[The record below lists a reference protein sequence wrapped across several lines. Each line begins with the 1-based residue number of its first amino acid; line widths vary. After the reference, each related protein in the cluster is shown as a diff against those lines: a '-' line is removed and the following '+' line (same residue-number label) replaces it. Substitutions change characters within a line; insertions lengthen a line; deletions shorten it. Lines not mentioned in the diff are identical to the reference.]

1 MPSRYVGTE
10 SISISGVTGG
20 SQQLTV
26 LEAEVSLTGNGWQK
40 HPIVTGP
47 EAPCILGIDYLRNGY
62 FKDLKEYRW
71 AFGIAA
77 VETEDIRQL
86 STLPGLSDDSC
97 AVGLLKVE
105 EQQVPI
111 ATTTVHRRQYRTDR
125 DSVTPIHEM
134 IRKLESQGVVSKA
147 RSPFNSPIWPV
158 RKSSGEWR
166 LTVDYRALNE
176 VTPPL
181 SAAVPDMLELQYE
194 LESKAA
200 KWYATIDIAN
210 AFFSIPLAAECR
222 AQFAFTWK
230 GVQYTW
236 NRLPQGWKHSPTICH
251 GLIQT
256 ALEKGEAPE
265 HLQYIDD
272 IIVWGN
278 TAGEVFEKGEKIIQI
293 LLKAGFAIKRS
304 KVKGPAQEIQFL
316 GVKWQDGRR
325 QIPTEVINKIIAMS
339 PPTSK
344 KETQAFLGA
353 IGFWRMH
360 IPEYRQIVSPL
371 YLVTRKKND
380 FHWGPEQ
387 QQAFAQIKQEIA
399 HAVALG
405 PVRTGPEVKNVLYSA
420 AGNNGLSWSLWQKV
434 PGETRGR
441 PLGFWSRSY
450 RGSEANYTPTEK
462 EILAAYEGLQA
473 ASEVIGTETQL
484 LLAPRLPVLG
494 WMFKGKVPSTHHAT
508 DTTWSKWIA
517 LITQRARIGNPNR
530 PGILEIITNWPEG
543 ETFGLSFEEE
553 EEQVTRAEEA
563 PPYNELP
570 ETERQYALFTDGSCR
585 IVGANRKWKA
595 AVWSPTRRVAQA
607 TEGQGGSSQI
617 AELKAIQLALDIAER
632 EKWPRLYLYTD
643 SWMVANALWGWLNRW
658 KKANWQRRGK
668 PIWAAE
674 IWQDIAARVEKL
686 TVKVRHVDA
695 HVSKSQ
701 ANEEHHN
708 NEQVDKAAK
717 VKVSQVDLDWQHK
730 GEVFLARWAHDASGH
745 QGRDATYRWARDRGV
760 DLTMDNISQ
769 VIHNCETC
777 AAIKQAKRVKPLWY
791 GGRWLKY
798 RYGEAWQIDYITL
811 PQTRQGKRYV
821 LTRVEATTGWL
832 ETYPVPH
839 ATARNTIL
847 GLEKQVL
854 WRHGTP
860 ERIESD
866 NGTHFKNGLI
876 NTWAREHGIE
886 WIYHIPYHA
895 PAAGKVER
903 CNGLLKTTLKALG
916 GGTFKNWELNLA
928 KATWMVN
935 TRGSINRA
943 GPAQSEPLH
952 TVDGDKVPVVHMK
965 GILRKTVW
973 INPTSSKGRPIRG
986 IVFAQGPGSTW
997 WFAAYWAGE
1006 LSPLERG
1013 DPLAIISGPDQL
1025 LENIHKAACLQ
1036 MIHERTLI
1044 SGYESPEELPVKPEL
1059 MAPLIR
1065 GLPEPLKPTAIT
1077 LQKTTMALGPVERL
1091 DRFLGNPS
1099 NQTGSTDPGFA
1110 PYSIPSQLPASQSDS
1125 SAGDHKVRTESQL
1138 AADLIN
1144 YSKKY
1149 GPVKTP
1155 EDTSTR
1161 LSQGYK
1167 HSLTLAQDAQE
1178 LENIPIGHNVAVYQY
1193 IDDILVGGDEIEEVG
1208 DVQQKII
1215 SHLESLNLQVTSE
1228 KIQKPSQEV
1237 KLLGIWWKGA
1247 MTCIPPDTLTSL
1259 DQIKMPESRKDLQQ
1273 ALGLL
1278 VFWRKH
1284 IPDFSIIARPLY
1296 DLLRKRVKWDW
1307 TPAQEEALQLLIFE
1321 ATAHQ
1326 ALGAIHPTDPFQ
1338 VEWGFASSGLSI
1350 HIWQQGSERSMKSA
1364 GFYSH
1369 SFKDAEKRYTT
1380 WEKGLFVVSLALIE
1394 VEKVAQ
1400 QQPIVL
1406 RGPSEV
1412 IKTVTTGTPPPDG
1425 VAQGTSVR
1433 KWYAQIEHYCNIFS
1447 ITEEAVKGVNDK
1459 WVVNG
1464 CHKIT
1469 AFCPT
1474 PPSIIPSPQGPD
1486 DPKHPAH
1493 YPGQPAL
1500 VDLPAVGAVPLVLK
1514 IPLNNFACI
1523 VFDALGKEHQKNYM
1537 LDNSIILIFCLL
1549 VADLVVFAFH
1559 RRTPR
1564 DIQDHLN
1571 HDKTS
1576 DTFLSVNKPSRPPLV
1591 RADRDRPGVAVS
1603 TVAMML
1609 EEALFSRKGT
1619 ISVIHVN
1626 SHNPVKGFF
1635 QIGNDK
1641 ADAAAKGLWTLR
1653 DAHQLHE
1660 SLHIGAKALVKKCG
1674 ISTADAK
1681 HAMATCPHCQ
1691 KSPLWSSRVNPR
1703 GLKASEIWQT
1713 DFTLCQ
1719 LLKPQAWLAVTV
1731 DTYSGVIVATQHPKT
1746 DSKATIQHCLT
1757 AMVWLGIPKQIKT
1770 DNGPNFVSKS
1780 TQAFVAKWGI
1790 TLVHGIPYNSTGQAI
1805 VERANQTLKAKL
1817 EVLAKTEGFT
1827 SSIPS
1832 GDQARILA
1840 TALLALNQFS
1850 RGDEKTSPAQKHW
1863 ATRALEEGPHVIV
1876 KNELGEWEQG
1886 WRLVLAGRGYAAVK
1900 KDGKVKWCP
1909 LKSIKPDLQNR
1920 TNEIMRSHLQDW
1932 IIGRPHDAY
1941 TQVPEEN
1948 DEPPSNPATPKD
1960 PTPVRSKQLRCLC
1973 VILVLDLV
1981 GRGQANVVYY
1991 PHQPFRWVLRHLS
2004 SDEAI
2009 KEIIT
2014 VDSPSFEFKLTDIFP
2029 SQLGFPKIGDS
2040 SLYQTYWCPASNPG
2054 KSYCS
2059 HPKYGYCGY
2068 WGCETIVTSDR
2079 WQPQQPDKFLQVRVL
2094 YHQEEEMYRFLEETI
2109 QLHKREVMTGITI
2122 AMLLGL
2128 GATGTATGVSAL
2140 MTQHQRL
2147 SQLQMTIDEDL
2158 LRIEKSISSLER
2170 SISSLSE
2177 VVLQNR

>member
-1 MPSRYVGTE
+1 MQTVTEEKRTKNKATVSASTQTITEEKGTKNKATVSVSTQAVTEEKETKSAISISTQTVTEAEQAKPVAVAPVQKKKSKSKSVRIMTDEDVAGPSHPAEETEPEIITRSLSLGELRDLRREFTRQTNESILTWLLRIWDAAANDTILDGSEARQLGSLSRDVVIDQGIGRTQQTLSLWRRLLTSVRDRYLCKEDLQVHQGKWSTMEQGTRCLRELAVLEIIFSEDERFPKSPDDVQCTSQMWLRFARLGPEMYSRYLATLQWREGEDKVGVLVNKLRIYEDTVTAPFRTHVSSMETRLAEQVRSLIEEGHQKLKKELKEKFTTSRQNQQESLPLGAGTE

-62 FKDLKEYRW
+62 FKDPKGYRW

-97 AVGLLKVE
+97 AVGLLRVE
-105 EQQVPI
+105 EQQVSI

-125 DSVTPIHEM
+125 DSVTPIHDL

-230 GVQYTW
+230 GIQYTW

-256 ALEKGEAPE
+256 ALE
-265 HLQYIDD
+265 
-272 IIVWGN
+272 
-278 TAGEVFEKGEKIIQI
+278 
-293 LLKAGFAIKRS
+293 KRS

-360 IPEYRQIVSPL
+360 IPEYSQIVSPL

-730 GEVFLARWAHDASGH
+730 GEVFLARWAHDASVH

-821 LTRVEATTGWL
+821 LTMVEATTGWL

-876 NTWAREHGIE
+876 KH
-886 WIYHIPYHA
+886 
-895 PAAGKVER
+895 
-903 CNGLLKTTLKALG
+903 LG
-916 GGTFKNWELNLA
+916 
-928 KATWMVN
+928 
-935 TRGSINRA
+935 
-943 GPAQSEPLH
+943 
-952 TVDGDKVPVVHMK
+952 
-965 GILRKTVW
+965 
-973 INPTSSKGRPIRG
+973 
-986 IVFAQGPGSTW
+986 
-997 WFAAYWAGE
+997 
-1006 LSPLERG
+1006 
-1013 DPLAIISGPDQL
+1013 
-1025 LENIHKAACLQ
+1025 
-1036 MIHERTLI
+1036 
-1044 SGYESPEELPVKPEL
+1044 
-1059 MAPLIR
+1059 
-1065 GLPEPLKPTAIT
+1065 
-1077 LQKTTMALGPVERL
+1077 
-1091 DRFLGNPS
+1091 
-1099 NQTGSTDPGFA
+1099 
-1110 PYSIPSQLPASQSDS
+1110 
-1125 SAGDHKVRTESQL
+1125 
-1138 AADLIN
+1138 
-1144 YSKKY
+1144 
-1149 GPVKTP
+1149 
-1155 EDTSTR
+1155 
-1161 LSQGYK
+1161 
-1167 HSLTLAQDAQE
+1167 
-1178 LENIPIGHNVAVYQY
+1178 
-1193 IDDILVGGDEIEEVG
+1193 
-1208 DVQQKII
+1208 
-1215 SHLESLNLQVTSE
+1215 
-1228 KIQKPSQEV
+1228 
-1237 KLLGIWWKGA
+1237 
-1247 MTCIPPDTLTSL
+1247 
-1259 DQIKMPESRKDLQQ
+1259 
-1273 ALGLL
+1273 
-1278 VFWRKH
+1278 
-1284 IPDFSIIARPLY
+1284 
-1296 DLLRKRVKWDW
+1296 
-1307 TPAQEEALQLLIFE
+1307 
-1321 ATAHQ
+1321 
-1326 ALGAIHPTDPFQ
+1326 
-1338 VEWGFASSGLSI
+1338 
-1350 HIWQQGSERSMKSA
+1350 
-1364 GFYSH
+1364 
-1369 SFKDAEKRYTT
+1369 
-1380 WEKGLFVVSLALIE
+1380 
-1394 VEKVAQ
+1394 
-1400 QQPIVL
+1400 
-1406 RGPSEV
+1406 
-1412 IKTVTTGTPPPDG
+1412 
-1425 VAQGTSVR
+1425 
-1433 KWYAQIEHYCNIFS
+1433 
-1447 ITEEAVKGVNDK
+1447 
-1459 WVVNG
+1459 
-1464 CHKIT
+1464 
-1469 AFCPT
+1469 
-1474 PPSIIPSPQGPD
+1474 
-1486 DPKHPAH
+1486 
-1493 YPGQPAL
+1493 
-1500 VDLPAVGAVPLVLK
+1500 
-1514 IPLNNFACI
+1514 
-1523 VFDALGKEHQKNYM
+1523 
-1537 LDNSIILIFCLL
+1537 
-1549 VADLVVFAFH
+1549 
-1559 RRTPR
+1559 
-1564 DIQDHLN
+1564 
-1571 HDKTS
+1571 
-1576 DTFLSVNKPSRPPLV
+1576 
-1591 RADRDRPGVAVS
+1591 
-1603 TVAMML
+1603 
-1609 EEALFSRKGT
+1609 
-1619 ISVIHVN
+1619 
-1626 SHNPVKGFF
+1626 
-1635 QIGNDK
+1635 
-1641 ADAAAKGLWTLR
+1641 
-1653 DAHQLHE
+1653 
-1660 SLHIGAKALVKKCG
+1660 
-1674 ISTADAK
+1674 
-1681 HAMATCPHCQ
+1681 
-1691 KSPLWSSRVNPR
+1691 
-1703 GLKASEIWQT
+1703 
-1713 DFTLCQ
+1713 
-1719 LLKPQAWLAVTV
+1719 
-1731 DTYSGVIVATQHPKT
+1731 
-1746 DSKATIQHCLT
+1746 
-1757 AMVWLGIPKQIKT
+1757 
-1770 DNGPNFVSKS
+1770 
-1780 TQAFVAKWGI
+1780 
-1790 TLVHGIPYNSTGQAI
+1790 
-1805 VERANQTLKAKL
+1805 
-1817 EVLAKTEGFT
+1817 
-1827 SSIPS
+1827 
-1832 GDQARILA
+1832 
-1840 TALLALNQFS
+1840 
-1850 RGDEKTSPAQKHW
+1850 
-1863 ATRALEEGPHVIV
+1863 
-1876 KNELGEWEQG
+1876 
-1886 WRLVLAGRGYAAVK
+1886 
-1900 KDGKVKWCP
+1900 
-1909 LKSIKPDLQNR
+1909 
-1920 TNEIMRSHLQDW
+1920 
-1932 IIGRPHDAY
+1932 
-1941 TQVPEEN
+1941 
-1948 DEPPSNPATPKD
+1948 
-1960 PTPVRSKQLRCLC
+1960 
-1973 VILVLDLV
+1973 
-1981 GRGQANVVYY
+1981 
-1991 PHQPFRWVLRHLS
+1991 
-2004 SDEAI
+2004 
-2009 KEIIT
+2009 
-2014 VDSPSFEFKLTDIFP
+2014 
-2029 SQLGFPKIGDS
+2029 
-2040 SLYQTYWCPASNPG
+2040 
-2054 KSYCS
+2054 
-2059 HPKYGYCGY
+2059 
-2068 WGCETIVTSDR
+2068 
-2079 WQPQQPDKFLQVRVL
+2079 
-2094 YHQEEEMYRFLEETI
+2094 
-2109 QLHKREVMTGITI
+2109 
-2122 AMLLGL
+2122 
-2128 GATGTATGVSAL
+2128 
-2140 MTQHQRL
+2140 
-2147 SQLQMTIDEDL
+2147 
-2158 LRIEKSISSLER
+2158 
-2170 SISSLSE
+2170 
-2177 VVLQNR
+2177 

>member
-1 MPSRYVGTE
+1 MQNNGIRVYTNCRKGNRNRIYADCHRREKNQNKATVSASTQTITEEKETKGAISISTQTVTEAEQPKPVAVAPVQKKKSKSKSVRIMTDEDVAGPSHPAEETEPEIITRSLSLGELRDLRREFTRQTNESILTWLLLIWDAAANDTILDGSEARQLGSLSRDVVIDQGIGRTQQTLSLWRRLLTSVRDRYLCKEDLQVHQGKWSTMEQGIRCLRELAVLEIIFSEDERFPKSPDDVQCTSQMWLRFARLGPEMYSRYLATLQWREGEDKVEERDNRIYWTVWIRWPGTSDPQKYTALVDTGAQCTLMPSRYVGTE

-62 FKDLKEYRW
+62 FKDPKGYRW

-97 AVGLLKVE
+97 AVGLLRVE

-125 DSVTPIHEM
+125 DSVIPIHET

-147 RSPFNSPIWPV
+147 HSPFNSPIWPV

-256 ALEKGEAPE
+256 TLEKGEAPE

-360 IPEYRQIVSPL
+360 IPEYSQIVSPL

-399 HAVALG
+399 PAVALG

-553 EEQVTRAEEA
+553 EEQQVTRAEEA

-607 TEGQGGSSQI
+607 TEGQGGSSQV

-708 NEQVDKAAK
+708 NEQVDKGAK

-730 GEVFLARWAHDASGH
+730 GEVFRARWAHDASGH

-791 GGRWLKY
+791 SGRWLKY

-821 LTRVEATTGWL
+821 LTMVEATTGWL

-839 ATARNTIL
+839 ATAWNTIL

-935 TRGSINRA
+935 TRGSINGA
-943 GPAQSEPLH
+943 
-952 TVDGDKVPVVHMK
+952 V
-965 GILRKTVW
+965 
-973 INPTSSKGRPIRG
+973 
-986 IVFAQGPGSTW
+986 
-997 WFAAYWAGE
+997 
-1006 LSPLERG
+1006 
-1013 DPLAIISGPDQL
+1013 
-1025 LENIHKAACLQ
+1025 
-1036 MIHERTLI
+1036 
-1044 SGYESPEELPVKPEL
+1044 LP
-1059 MAPLIR
+1059 
-1065 GLPEPLKPTAIT
+1065 
-1077 LQKTTMALGPVERL
+1077 
-1091 DRFLGNPS
+1091 
-1099 NQTGSTDPGFA
+1099 
-1110 PYSIPSQLPASQSDS
+1110 
-1125 SAGDHKVRTESQL
+1125 
-1138 AADLIN
+1138 
-1144 YSKKY
+1144 
-1149 GPVKTP
+1149 
-1155 EDTSTR
+1155 
-1161 LSQGYK
+1161 
-1167 HSLTLAQDAQE
+1167 
-1178 LENIPIGHNVAVYQY
+1178 
-1193 IDDILVGGDEIEEVG
+1193 
-1208 DVQQKII
+1208 
-1215 SHLESLNLQVTSE
+1215 SLNPCTQWME
-1228 KIQKPSQEV
+1228 IK
-1237 KLLGIWWKGA
+1237 
-1247 MTCIPPDTLTSL
+1247 SL
-1259 DQIKMPESRKDLQQ
+1259 
-1273 ALGLL
+1273 
-1278 VFWRKH
+1278 W
-1284 IPDFSIIARPLY
+1284 
-1296 DLLRKRVKWDW
+1296 
-1307 TPAQEEALQLLIFE
+1307 
-1321 ATAHQ
+1321 
-1326 ALGAIHPTDPFQ
+1326 
-1338 VEWGFASSGLSI
+1338 
-1350 HIWQQGSERSMKSA
+1350 
-1364 GFYSH
+1364 
-1369 SFKDAEKRYTT
+1369 YT
-1380 WEKGLFVVSLALIE
+1380 
-1394 VEKVAQ
+1394 
-1400 QQPIVL
+1400 
-1406 RGPSEV
+1406 
-1412 IKTVTTGTPPPDG
+1412 
-1425 VAQGTSVR
+1425 
-1433 KWYAQIEHYCNIFS
+1433 
-1447 ITEEAVKGVNDK
+1447 
-1459 WVVNG
+1459 
-1464 CHKIT
+1464 
-1469 AFCPT
+1469 
-1474 PPSIIPSPQGPD
+1474 
-1486 DPKHPAH
+1486 
-1493 YPGQPAL
+1493 
-1500 VDLPAVGAVPLVLK
+1500 
-1514 IPLNNFACI
+1514 
-1523 VFDALGKEHQKNYM
+1523 
-1537 LDNSIILIFCLL
+1537 
-1549 VADLVVFAFH
+1549 
-1559 RRTPR
+1559 
-1564 DIQDHLN
+1564 
-1571 HDKTS
+1571 
-1576 DTFLSVNKPSRPPLV
+1576 
-1591 RADRDRPGVAVS
+1591 
-1603 TVAMML
+1603 
-1609 EEALFSRKGT
+1609 
-1619 ISVIHVN
+1619 
-1626 SHNPVKGFF
+1626 
-1635 QIGNDK
+1635 
-1641 ADAAAKGLWTLR
+1641 
-1653 DAHQLHE
+1653 
-1660 SLHIGAKALVKKCG
+1660 
-1674 ISTADAK
+1674 
-1681 HAMATCPHCQ
+1681 
-1691 KSPLWSSRVNPR
+1691 
-1703 GLKASEIWQT
+1703 
-1713 DFTLCQ
+1713 
-1719 LLKPQAWLAVTV
+1719 
-1731 DTYSGVIVATQHPKT
+1731 
-1746 DSKATIQHCLT
+1746 
-1757 AMVWLGIPKQIKT
+1757 
-1770 DNGPNFVSKS
+1770 
-1780 TQAFVAKWGI
+1780 
-1790 TLVHGIPYNSTGQAI
+1790 
-1805 VERANQTLKAKL
+1805 
-1817 EVLAKTEGFT
+1817 
-1827 SSIPS
+1827 
-1832 GDQARILA
+1832 
-1840 TALLALNQFS
+1840 
-1850 RGDEKTSPAQKHW
+1850 
-1863 ATRALEEGPHVIV
+1863 
-1876 KNELGEWEQG
+1876 
-1886 WRLVLAGRGYAAVK
+1886 
-1900 KDGKVKWCP
+1900 
-1909 LKSIKPDLQNR
+1909 
-1920 TNEIMRSHLQDW
+1920 
-1932 IIGRPHDAY
+1932 
-1941 TQVPEEN
+1941 
-1948 DEPPSNPATPKD
+1948 
-1960 PTPVRSKQLRCLC
+1960 
-1973 VILVLDLV
+1973 
-1981 GRGQANVVYY
+1981 
-1991 PHQPFRWVLRHLS
+1991 
-2004 SDEAI
+2004 
-2009 KEIIT
+2009 
-2014 VDSPSFEFKLTDIFP
+2014 
-2029 SQLGFPKIGDS
+2029 
-2040 SLYQTYWCPASNPG
+2040 
-2054 KSYCS
+2054 
-2059 HPKYGYCGY
+2059 
-2068 WGCETIVTSDR
+2068 
-2079 WQPQQPDKFLQVRVL
+2079 
-2094 YHQEEEMYRFLEETI
+2094 
-2109 QLHKREVMTGITI
+2109 
-2122 AMLLGL
+2122 
-2128 GATGTATGVSAL
+2128 
-2140 MTQHQRL
+2140 
-2147 SQLQMTIDEDL
+2147 
-2158 LRIEKSISSLER
+2158 
-2170 SISSLSE
+2170 
-2177 VVLQNR
+2177 